1 MIEIVYLNGTPVN
14 TIKTDAIYVDVVKF
28 WKDLKIRV
36 DLAPLPVFTEILTN
50 ESEKSFT
57 LGQYVTLEV
66 FVDAITNM
74 NPIAIDAAIQH
85 AITVGL
91 TEAITTYWASLP
103 EFTPIYKPR

>member
-36 DLAPLPVFTEILTN
+36 DLAPLPPFTEILTS
-50 ESEKSFT
+50 ESEKSFA
-57 LGQYVTLEV
+57 LGQYVTLED
-66 FVDAITNM
+66 FVQAVSNM

-85 AITVGL
+85 AISVGL
-91 TEAITTYWASLP
+91 TEAVTTYWASLP